1 MERVRKRLRNPAHKF
16 HGLRE
21 LTTWPADRESQRHTK
36 PHSRSAVCQNC
47 GWVEVDLALNILIPG
62 TRWSETE
69 KAKVSKL
76 IGKRI
81 SFFPS
86 SSLFV
91 TVPLFQMPRT
101 FPHSSGRKREDSR
114 WQHHS
119 EMLLLRPETGF
130 VWPRNFQVPRVLQ
143 PHEEN
148 PCSEREGWSLFTFL
162 FFFFFLKGNYALL
175 LVVSLSA
182 HINWRATSR
191 PCSWGI
197 GCIRIWLLAL
207 WNCWSWPDL
216 SLSVLFTKWKNK
228 NRNTTL
234 N

>member
-1 MERVRKRLRNPAHKF
+1 M
-16 HGLRE
+16 
-21 LTTWPADRESQRHTK
+21 
-36 PHSRSAVCQNC
+36 
-47 GWVEVDLALNILIPG
+47 DLALNILIPG

-91 TVPLFQMPRT
+91 TVFLSHVPLT

-114 WQHHS
+114 WQHSS
-119 EMLLLRPETGF
+119 EMLLLRPEAGF
-130 VWPRNFQVPRVLQ
+130 VWPKNFQVPRVLQ

-148 PCSEREGWSLFTFL
+148 PCSKREGWSLSTFP
-162 FFFFFLKGNYALL
+162 FFLKGNYALL
-175 LVVSLSA
+175 IVSLSA
-182 HINWRATSR
+182 HINWLATSR
-191 PCSWGI
+191 QCIWGI
-197 GCIRIWLLAL
+197 GCIRTWLLAL
-207 WNCWSWPDL
+207 WNCWTWPDL
-216 SLSVLFTKWKNK
+216 SLSVLFMKWKNK
-228 NRNTTL
+228 NGNTTL